1 MRSQI
6 KSNTSQ
12 AKVHVY
18 CKHDFKLRT
27 LKGALIVSLDD
38 SDCLDSISILLDE
51 DNDLEEEI
59 TH

>member
-6 KSNTSQ
+6 KSNASQ
-12 AKVHVY
+12 TKVHVY
-18 CKHDFKLRT
+18 CKHDFKLHT
-27 LKGALIVSLDD
+27 FKGALIVSLDD